1 VAGWHGEHHGP
12 AAVQVRLQFDDRQS
26 HCFLDSKE
34 VTGDLPVWTSTFQ
47 WSNCDPYP
55 DAACEMT
62 DATSTG
68 VFNIGT
74 GWLTESGEPL
84 VFAKGQEVLRG
95 ERRWTES
102 GTDAPFEP
110 EGNTYMSAN
119 CTYEGYQQAFTTS
132 IYYGLATESLSEA
145 TKTITWEIRRPGAS
159 P

>member
-1 VAGWHGEHHGP
+1 
-12 AAVQVRLQFDDRQS
+12 
-26 HCFLDSKE
+26 
-34 VTGDLPVWTSTFQ
+34 
-47 WSNCDPYP
+47 
-55 DAACEMT
+55 MT

-84 VFAKGQEVLRG
+84 DFATGQEVLRG

-102 GTDAPFEP
+102 GTDAPFQP
-110 EGNTYMSAN
+110 EGRTYTSAN
-119 CTYEGYQQAFTTS
+119 CTYEGYQQPFTTS

-145 TKTITWEIRRPGAS
+145 TKTITWEIRRPGTS